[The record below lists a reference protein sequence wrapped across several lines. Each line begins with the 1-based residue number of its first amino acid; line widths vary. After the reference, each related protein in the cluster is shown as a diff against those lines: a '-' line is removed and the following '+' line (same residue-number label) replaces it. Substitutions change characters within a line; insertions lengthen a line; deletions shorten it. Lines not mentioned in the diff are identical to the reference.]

1 MSKPSI
7 DSIVAAI
14 PEVNRR
20 VDHWKDVS
28 LNDKKVQP
36 LLAKIATQT
45 KKHGEALTRI
55 KTVADR
61 GHKATSELSAAFSGS
76 TTIDV
81 GAQWKA
87 MSRTATDADGAWKEI
102 TKNKSSLLLVRRV
115 SCPIKCV
122 DSSALNHKLQA
133 EVEQRL
139 AELPKEMENL
149 RLAKGENGKQD
160 ELYRDLQQI
169 VSKIQ
174 EEGNQ
179 KSQLRPQILIPV
191 VEWSVDRAR
200 DGHAKEDRSQFSSP
214 TSSDVL
220 TDTRLLGLSDS
231 IEACGL
237 AIVHLNGASGDL
249 RSFIGHTETLLPHWD
264 YLTNRATEIATALG
278 KPTNSFDLRWS
289 SDLPQRTESLCNE
302 FSRYKSIG

>member
-102 TKNKSSLLLVRRV
+102 TKNKSSLLL
-115 SCPIKCV
+115 
-122 DSSALNHKLQA
+122 LQA

-200 DGHAKEDRSQFSSP
+200 DGHAKEDRS
-214 TSSDVL
+214 
-220 TDTRLLGLSDS
+220 LSDS

>member
-102 TKNKSSLLLVRRV
+102 TKNKSSLLLNYPRKWR
-115 SCPIKCV
+115 IY
-122 DSSALNHKLQA
+122 A
-133 EVEQRL
+133 
-139 AELPKEMENL
+139 LPKGK
-149 RLAKGENGKQD
+149 RKQD

-302 FSRYKSIG
+302 FSRYKSIGTMLFQMLYQHSGVTG